1 MSKPDITLEPSKG
14 VVSEMAAR
22 IYAAYIIRG
31 NMKEGEEEQYMERS
45 IREAVR
51 IAKTVERS
59 VETEDVPAES
69 EDEHTPSGE
78 ALPPHAP
85 ATSASGPAPLPS
97 DEGPEAKAVFDTAIS
112 EALSEEGAPVPRRKK
127 RDSPRGES

>member
-31 NMKEGEEEQYMERS
+31 NMKEGEEQQYMEQS

-59 VETEDVPAES
+59 VETEDVPAAS
-69 EDEHTPSGE
+69 EDERTASGE
-78 ALPPHAP
+78 APPPRAP
-85 ATSASGPAPLPS
+85 AASASAPAPLPR

-112 EALSEEGAPVPRRKK
+112 EALSEEDAPASKKKSRRG
-127 RDSPRGES
+127 PRGEA